1 MGLRQNSA
9 LPLDP
14 DIVICL
20 ATGWSWQ
27 ELMGAP
33 AWVVDDLR
41 TYLRKKGIIE
51 RERSV
56 MLKGLRNGRK

>member
-1 MGLRQNSA
+1 V

-20 ATGWSWQ
+20 ATGWPWR
-27 ELMGAP
+27 ELMEAP

-41 TYLRKKGIIE
+41 TYLRKKSIIDH
-51 RERSV
+51 ERSE
-56 MLKGLRNGRK
+56 MLKGLRHGRK